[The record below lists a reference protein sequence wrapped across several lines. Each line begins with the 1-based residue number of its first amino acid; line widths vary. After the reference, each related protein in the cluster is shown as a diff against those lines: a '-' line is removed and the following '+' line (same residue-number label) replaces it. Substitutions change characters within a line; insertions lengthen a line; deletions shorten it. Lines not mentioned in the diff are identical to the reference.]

1 MDHVIR
7 SCGSGEQLRFV
18 DVGCGSGAIAISL
31 LTECPKV
38 GRGQRGGGREQR
50 GGGREREGTGSK
62 ERRRGEEGGG
72 GKGTNSCFVSL
83 KYS

>member
-1 MDHVIR
+1 MIR

-38 GRGQRGGGREQR
+38 GRGQRG
-50 GGGREREGTGSK
+50 REGTEEEGGNRKQGK
-62 ERRRGEEGGG
+62 EKKGEEGG
-72 GKGTNSCFVSL
+72 GKGTNSCFVSP